1 MSPPCASGSHAKN
14 KRNSQP
20 ISSRPSA
27 IETNEEKH
35 KTTRSQK
42 GKAYSLYGMFVRA
55 RTVGYS
61 QELDLRISLGVCFDN
76 ASNYPTHPLIIR

>member
-1 MSPPCASGSHAKN
+1 MNPPCASGSHAKN
-14 KRNSQP
+14 KRNSRP

-55 RTVGYS
+55 RTIGYS
-61 QELDLRISLGVCFDN
+61 QELDLRISPGVCFYN
-76 ASNYPTHPLIIR
+76 ASNYPTHPLIR